1 MGNKEMFVLA
11 VTLITWAG
19 VFVYLL
25 RLDGLAKKLER
36 ELKYREEEIPS
47 RAHIIGA
54 EQLKLSA
61 SEASLVE
68 AEIVEPSLPSRSDER

>member
-36 ELKYREEEIPS
+36 ELKYREAEKTPVEWGENRS
-47 RAHIIGA
+47 R
-54 EQLKLSA
+54 
-61 SEASLVE
+61 
-68 AEIVEPSLPSRSDER
+68 D

>member
-25 RLDGLAKKLER
+25 RLDGITKKLER
-36 ELKYREEEIPS
+36 ELKYREEEKTP
-47 RAHIIGA
+47 
-54 EQLKLSA
+54 
-61 SEASLVE
+61 VE
-68 AEIVEPSLPSRSDER
+68 WGDGPR

>member
-19 VFVYLL
+19 VFLYLL

-36 ELKYREEEIPS
+36 ELKYREEEKPPAEKLPVENSVS
-47 RAHIIGA
+47 RN
-54 EQLKLSA
+54 L
-61 SEASLVE
+61 
-68 AEIVEPSLPSRSDER
+68 R

>member
-1 MGNKEMFVLA
+1 MFVLA

-36 ELKYREEEIPS
+36 ELKYREEEKTPVEWGES
-47 RAHIIGA
+47 R
-54 EQLKLSA
+54 
-61 SEASLVE
+61 
-68 AEIVEPSLPSRSDER
+68 PRD

>member
-36 ELKYREEEIPS
+36 ELKYREEEKTPVETGS
-47 RAHIIGA
+47 R
-54 EQLKLSA
+54 
-61 SEASLVE
+61 
-68 AEIVEPSLPSRSDER
+68 DELR

>member
-36 ELKYREEEIPS
+36 ELKYREQEKTPDEEKT
-47 RAHIIGA
+47 AY
-54 EQLKLSA
+54 
-61 SEASLVE
+61 
-68 AEIVEPSLPSRSDER
+68 

>member
-19 VFVYLL
+19 VWLYLL

-36 ELKYREEEIPS
+36 ELKYREEEKETVEV
-47 RAHIIGA
+47 G
-54 EQLKLSA
+54 
-61 SEASLVE
+61 SEAK
-68 AEIVEPSLPSRSDER
+68 